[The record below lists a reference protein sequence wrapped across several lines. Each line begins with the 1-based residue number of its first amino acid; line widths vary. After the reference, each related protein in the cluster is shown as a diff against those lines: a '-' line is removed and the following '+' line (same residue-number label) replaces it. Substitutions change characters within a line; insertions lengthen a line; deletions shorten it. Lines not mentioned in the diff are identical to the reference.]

1 MTMSAIGFALI
12 LTALQQPAYGDDLV
26 VAAGDE
32 YATNS
37 QVEGPQLGDVEGPP
51 PVPSTTETAGEGA
64 QSTPEDKAEF
74 QRLFGSVKPQ
84 GANKADRKVSK
95 QTAEMAWPWWV
106 WPVGLLAIGVLL
118 IVRGR
123 INKATIPVEAIKV
136 VSRQAMGK
144 EGTLALIEVHDGDS
158 RKRRLLVGL
167 GGGAPRLVADVSA
180 WEVAVAAPSNIAND
194 AVAIMGPDPEEQG
207 VIEDVRPQLRVAP
220 KAFETHLAQ
229 AADRVDA
236 QPEVQATAKDNKADL
251 IEEVLAQREQVRRE
265 SADVLSGT
273 KGIRKARRK
282 PTYSSREVVA

>member
-12 LTALQQPAYGDDLV
+12 LTALQQPAYGDTLV

-37 QVEGPQLGDVEGPP
+37 Q
-51 PVPSTTETAGEGA
+51 TEGA
-64 QSTPEDKAEF
+64 QAGTFEGPVQVPSDAAAAAEGSATDAAEF
-74 QRLFGSVKPQ
+74 DRLFGTMKTQ
-84 GANKADRKVSK
+84 GINKADQKVVA
-95 QTAEMAWPWWV
+95 QTGEMAWPWWV
-106 WPVGLLAIGVLL
+106 WPMGLLAIGVLL

-123 INKATIPVEAIKV
+123 INNTKVPVEAIQV
-136 VSRQAMGK
+136 VSRQVMGK
-144 EGTLALIEVHDGDS
+144 DGTLALIEVHDGDS

-180 WEVAVAAPSNIAND
+180 WEVAVAAPSNLAND
-194 AVAIMGPDPEEQG
+194 AVAMMGPDPDEQVAVEE
-207 VIEDVRPQLRVAP
+207 IRPQLRVAP

-229 AADRVDA
+229 ASDRVDS
-236 QPEVQATAKDNKADL
+236 QSPVTENKADL

-265 SADVLSGT
+265 SADILSGT

>member
-1 MTMSAIGFALI
+1 MSAIGFALI

-37 QVEGPQLGDVEGPP
+37 QVEGPMLGDVEG
-51 PVPSTTETAGEGA
+51 SFLGSQDAETAETAGEGDE
-64 QSTPEDKAEF
+64 STAEDKAEF
-74 QRLFGSVKPQ
+74 QRLFGSAKPQ
-84 GANKADRKVSK
+84 GANKADQKVAK

-123 INKATIPVEAIKV
+123 INGAKVPVEAIKV

-194 AVAIMGPDPEEQG
+194 AVAIMGPDPEAQAS
-207 VIEDVRPQLRVAP
+207 VEDIRPQLHVAP

-229 AADRVDA
+229 AADRFDDQEA
-236 QPEVQATAKDNKADL
+236 PMNNKADL

-265 SADVLSGT
+265 SADILSGT

>member
-37 QVEGPQLGDVEGPP
+37 QVDDLHAGPVEGPVMAP
-51 PVPSTTETAGEGA
+51 DESDDLAAAGGNTAAE
-64 QSTPEDKAEF
+64 QAEF
-74 QRLFGSVKPQ
+74 QRLFGSVNSH
-84 GANKADRKVSK
+84 GAEKADRKVAL

-123 INKATIPVEAIKV
+123 INSATVPVESIKV
-136 VSRQAMGK
+136 VSRQTMGK

-194 AVAIMGPDPEEQG
+194 AVAVMGPDPDTEVVG
-207 VIEDVRPQLRVAP
+207 EDVRPQLRVAP

-229 AADRVDA
+229 ATDRVEMKPA
-236 QPEVQATAKDNKADL
+236 ANENKADL
-251 IEEVLAQREQVRRE
+251 IEEVLAKREQVRRE
-265 SADVLSGT
+265 SADILSGT

-282 PTYSSREVVA
+282 PTYSSREVVV

>member
-1 MTMSAIGFALI
+1 MNVSAIGFALI
-12 LTALQQPAYGDDLV
+12 LTAFQQPAYGDDLV

-32 YATNS
+32 YATNN
-37 QVEGPQLGDVEGPP
+37 QTDEAQAGDFEGPVPAIGGDSASEG
-51 PVPSTTETAGEGA
+51 AGETSEA
-64 QSTPEDKAEF
+64 DQAEF
-74 QRLFGSVKPQ
+74 QRLFG
-84 GANKADRKVSK
+84 ANKPHGTQKADKKVAA

-123 INKATIPVEAIKV
+123 INGAKVPVEAIKV

-194 AVAIMGPDPEEQG
+194 AVAIMGPDPEAQAG
-207 VIEDVRPQLRVAP
+207 VEDIRPQLHVAP

-229 AADRVDA
+229 AADRFDDQEA
-236 QPEVQATAKDNKADL
+236 PMNNKADL

-265 SADVLSGT
+265 SADILSGT
-273 KGIRKARRK
+273 KGLRKARRK